1 MGKLLT
7 ELIYITSIVDANK
20 LTLARIEPVVY
31 AINDTVTENKETLA
45 LINATVNEILEIV
58 TPPAFLPGVRN
69 YGCDGIDQN
78 NNKKADECDED
89 TFAPEL
95 IPPHSSGFIVDASDN
110 FVLSHK
116 VFSSSAEAESLLKAV
131 VGVKDD
137 CANEASLA
145 IVISI
150 ASVETCSKTF
160 TLTPRHFNRSPCA
173 DMYGQPQNFVMKI
186 DPAPPRVTCTFRFAS
201 EENDEYLFLE
211 EESSNGKSFSET
223 DFYFAV
229 VVSAGTLQNEW
240 CSCFRNTLR

>member
-1 MGKLLT
+1 MGLLYDG
-7 ELIYITSIVDANK
+7 IIGIKGIVVENRA
-20 LTLARIEPVVY
+20 TLARIEPIVY
-31 AINDTVTENKETLA
+31 AINETVTENKKTLA

-78 NNKKADECDED
+78 NDNTADECDED

-95 IPPHSSGFIVDASDN
+95 ILPHSSGFIVDASDN

-137 CANEASLA
+137 CANETSLA
-145 IVISI
+145 IAISI
-150 ASVETCSKTF
+150 ASVEVCSETF
-160 TLTPRHFNRSPCA
+160 TLTPRHVNRSPCA
-173 DMYGQPQNFVMKI
+173 DMDGQPHNFVMKI
-186 DPAPPRVTCTFRFAS
+186 DPAPPRVTCSFSFAS
-201 EENDEYLFLE
+201 EQNDEYLFLE
-211 EESSNGKSFSET
+211 EESSNSKSFTET

-229 VVSAGTLQNEW
+229 EVSNGTLPNEW
-240 CSCFRNTLR
+240 